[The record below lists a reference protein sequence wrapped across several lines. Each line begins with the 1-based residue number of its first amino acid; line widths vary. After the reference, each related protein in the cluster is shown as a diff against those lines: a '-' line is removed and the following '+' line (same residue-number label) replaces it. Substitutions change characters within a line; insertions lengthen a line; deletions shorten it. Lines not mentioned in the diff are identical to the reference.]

1 MPMIRLRVRSVSR
14 TRLVRFARAR
24 RAGVAPI
31 VALAAPGSPAVR
43 RSLLWGS
50 RRGVAAVEFGLVA
63 PVLLM
68 VFGGAADLG
77 LGVWARSTLTE
88 AVSQGAYYAFLTG
101 SHVQPSAVQS
111 MVQSAT
117 GVSGITASVSTPA
130 TYCASGNPMT
140 LTATAS
146 TATCADGT
154 TPGTYITISATYTMT
169 SILPAFTGLGNSQL
183 QESATVRLQ

>member
-1 MPMIRLRVRSVSR
+1 MPMIRPGVRSASR
-14 TRLVRFARAR
+14 LRLFVFARAHC
-24 RAGVAPI
+24 AGVAPI
-31 VALAAPGSPAVR
+31 VARAAPAVR
-43 RSLLWGS
+43 RSRLWGS

-63 PVLLM
+63 PVLLA

-101 SHVQPSAVQS
+101 SHVQASAVQS
-111 MVQSAT
+111 LVQSVT

-169 SILPAFTGLGNSQL
+169 SIIPAFTGLGNSQL
-183 QESATVRLQ
+183 QEATTVRLQ